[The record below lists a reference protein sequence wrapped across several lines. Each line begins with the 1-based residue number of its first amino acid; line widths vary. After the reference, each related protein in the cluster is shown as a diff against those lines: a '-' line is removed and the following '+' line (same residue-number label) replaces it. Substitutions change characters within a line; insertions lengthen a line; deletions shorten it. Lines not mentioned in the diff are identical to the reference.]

1 MRLAP
6 LTVPMVLLPMVLL
19 PMVLLQMVLCM
30 VRQRPFKK
38 TGLE

>member
-6 LTVPMVLLPMVLL
+6 LTVPMVLLMA
-19 PMVLLQMVLCM
+19 
-30 VRQRPFKK
+30 RQRPFKK